1 MTERYNSLAGYF
13 RKKYGKIVRKITV
26 SLDFTCPN
34 IDGTKGTGGCIYCVN
49 GSMPPLSSRTPSL
62 REQLENGMD
71 IGRKRYGNDIYFMAY
86 FQTNSNTYAPVN
98 KLREI
103 YDTVLEYPG
112 IKVLEVGTRP
122 DCVGEDVIEL
132 LKSYLGRLDEV
143 WLELGLQSSNDDTLK
158 KINRGHTVGDFISAV
173 QRAKDAGLK
182 TSSHLIMGFP
192 WETNA
197 DMLASVGLLCSLGV
211 DAVKLHPLFISRGT
225 VLARMYEEK
234 NFYLMSMP
242 DFVHVLADSVEIMP
256 PDMILQRFT
265 AEGDEKLLVGPDY
278 CRMEYKNRIKDA
290 LIAELKK
297 RGSTQGIKYIRPKTD
312 IKG

>member
-1 MTERYNSLAGYF
+1 
-13 RKKYGKIVRKITV
+13 
-26 SLDFTCPN
+26 
-34 IDGTKGTGGCIYCVN
+34 
-49 GSMPPLSSRTPSL
+49 MPPLSSRTPSL